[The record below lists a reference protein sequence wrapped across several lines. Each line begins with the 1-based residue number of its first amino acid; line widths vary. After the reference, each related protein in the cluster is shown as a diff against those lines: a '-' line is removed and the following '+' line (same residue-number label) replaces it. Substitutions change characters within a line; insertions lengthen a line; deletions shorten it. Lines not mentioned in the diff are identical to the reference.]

1 MKIKNKK
8 LKKKLKKLDV
18 HLRDYDYDREKE
30 TVMFDIGDFEGVI
43 DAYMDLI
50 QFFEDKVVV
59 TNKR

>member
-8 LKKKLKKLDV
+8 LKKKLKKLGV
-18 HLRDYDYDREKE
+18 HLSDYDYDRKKE
-30 TVMFDIGDFEGVI
+30 TVMFDVGDFEGVI

>member
-8 LKKKLKKLDV
+8 LKKKLKKLGV
-18 HLRDYDYDREKE
+18 RLRDPLVCGDI
-30 TVMFDIGDFEGVI
+30 VMFDVGDFEGVI